1 MIKTLLVG
9 ITAFGLGG
17 VTGYFVSRKIL
28 EGQYQC
34 DVSDMR
40 DIYQQKL
47 AELEDMIEAVK
58 EGREPS
64 IYDESEEDA
73 TEEQEPDDEEETEEE
88 RDAREALEV
97 YRGQRRRSVIE
108 YNKPTLDSFK
118 NAMKEVFHE
127 GSSVIV
133 EPDGDE
139 HLGEVDDD
147 EGDEES
153 DDPEYEADL
162 ERESDE
168 FARRQTEN
176 MRSGE
181 PYVIDADEYREG
193 PEDYTHQ
200 ALYYYALDR
209 TLCEDDDTEVEDEE
223 DVVGFD
229 YEDKLDMQTT
239 CWIRNDR
246 LRVLYEIHRI
256 DESYKNAVSNVAETP
271 REREFRLQGRR
282 KQALDNKVIRREQ

>member
-1 MIKTLLVG
+1 MIKTILIG

-58 EGREPS
+58 EGRETS
-64 IYDESEEDA
+64 IYDDRDEDP
-73 TEEQEPDDEEETEEE
+73 TEEPEETEEE

-118 NAMKEVFHE
+118 NAMKELFHE
-127 GSSVIV
+127 GSSVV
-133 EPDGDE
+133 VDPDGDE
-139 HLGEVDDD
+139 NLGDVDDD

-168 FARRQTEN
+168 FAKRQTEN
-176 MRSGE
+176 MRKGE
-181 PYVIDADEYREG
+181 PYLIEPEDYREG
-193 PEDYTHQ
+193 PQDYTHQ
-200 ALYYYALDR
+200 ALYYYSQDR

-239 CWIRNDR
+239 CWVRNDR

-256 DESYKNAVSNVAETP
+256 DESYRAAVQNVSETP